1 MENNMGNMDATQAEG
16 FFNDVKA
23 ELELSD
29 FGFGITTAGS
39 ICMGDK
45 ILIDERDLNYPW
57 FTKQLI
63 LHEIAHHLVP
73 EDMTHG
79 TRFHKKYA
87 ELVNRFL
94 AGERL

>member
-1 MENNMGNMDATQAEG
+1 MGNMDATQAEE
-16 FFNDVKA
+16 FFNAVKA
-23 ELELSD
+23 ELGLSD

-45 ILIDERDLNYPW
+45 ILIDERDLQYPW

-63 LHEIAHHLVP
+63 LHEIAHHLSQG
-73 EDMTHG
+73 DYMHG
-79 TRFHKKYA
+79 TTFHKKYA

-94 AGERL
+94 AGLPLAF